1 MFVDHI
7 GQNNPELCPHRSGQP
22 PCSLA
27 TTGWLP
33 KGQVTLQWRVLSSGR
48 LTGTTKITCN
58 KRQVALRKAAHSDV
72 ESGYSL
78 CSSDSEDQ
86 VATIHNGLDRCAA
99 LLKDI
104 LQNESERIETVHQK
118 PRKASNVKMTS
129 RPRLNKVNGSKKRG
143 AKTPTLST
151 HVHKEIVPVSNRKP
165 ASVTKTVVEK
175 DRNLV
180 SAEQPFVQPVPAPF
194 TQCSPVTHQKL
205 CEHVQTQMS
214 LLNIQPP
221 QIATGIPEVPLC
233 TIPENGCQPVAAFN
247 CRLPTSTPALSPQH
261 TADLSVVQ
269 PVVSMD
275 NCSQRASQM
284 GPILAPAA
292 FSASTSVAKVQPVP
306 TCSALPHVLQTTLD
320 NPTRRT
326 VPAAPGNREAV
337 SDQGSQDQQ
346 LKETDLIRCIQAHLA
361 LLQAHEEEN
370 KCGKA
375 NEKCQ
380 AVDPIQ
386 AQSLNSQEEAAEEHS
401 KDILSKEEGMDGVDM
416 APVRETSC
424 QTSFDKAAL
433 TSQQRGLQETAKK
446 MKTVK
451 YFLRELKALLTDH
464 DNSETLR
471 LLGEVEDCISLL
483 PAAVDSSNAQA
494 EIALILQPLRS
505 ENAQLRRQLR
515 ILNQQLKEKK
525 RAEKE
530 CDLDGDVEFLSLQSL
545 NRTLQ
550 SQLNESVKSTE
561 LLQNKNEELIK
572 TLESQREEERRLT
585 RIIHER
591 EQELLEKKRQNDIE
605 STKLKLEAD
614 EMLAH
619 MKSFQYKLE
628 AAEKENR
635 ILGITLRQRDAEV
648 NRLRELTRA
657 LQGSMSKL
665 LSDLTMDTK
674 PKLGKSLSKALL
686 EIHEKQLQ
694 PDTYPL
700 SASIMSYL
708 QNVETD
714 PVQVNAE
721 PLSKG
726 ETKEAD
732 QMDDQAAERSP
743 QKSPPGAQ
751 VVLAPT
757 NTFTCLKAD
766 METASD
772 LSTLVGEDKLDE
784 TIYIPLTSSPSKRLA
799 AAPERCGMSLREP
812 KNLDPDFGLADS
824 KWSSRSGVPGKA
836 KVLDKFS
843 SSCTLKKA
851 VENKSENMGRTA
863 KLEGKRPQTQPRE
876 ITNGAAKEILD
887 NPGRRQPDKFFYTP
901 ISHCK
906 ENVQKK
912 GLGISAPDSSFSTFD
927 CLSKKSEWTI
937 SSFSTFTSQDEED
950 FKNGLAALDA
960 NIARLQKTLQNNL
973 SSYG

>member
-1 MFVDHI
+1 MMAKTASIRRH
-7 GQNNPELCPHRSGQP
+7 
-22 PCSLA
+22 
-27 TTGWLP
+27 
-33 KGQVTLQWRVLSSGR
+33 KVLSSGR
-48 LTGTTKITCN
+48 LTGTARTTCS

-78 CSSDSEDQ
+78 CSTDSEDQ

-104 LQNESERIETVHQK
+104 LQNESERTETVHQK
-118 PRKASNVKMTS
+118 PRKTSNVKTTS
-129 RPRLNKVNGSKKRG
+129 RPLLNKVNGSKKRG
-143 AKTPTLST
+143 AKHPTLST
-151 HVHKEIVPVSNRKP
+151 RVHKEIVPVSNRKP

-175 DRNLV
+175 DRTL
-180 SAEQPFVQPVPAPF
+180 
-194 TQCSPVTHQKL
+194 KL

-214 LLNIQPP
+214 LLDIQSP
-221 QIATGIPEVPLC
+221 QISPDIPEVPLC

-261 TADLSVVQ
+261 AANLSAMQ
-269 PVVSMD
+269 SGVSTD
-275 NCSQRASQM
+275 NCSQCAPQM
-284 GPILAPAA
+284 GPVLASAG
-292 FSASTSVAKVQPVP
+292 FSASASVAKVQPVP
-306 TCSALPHVLQTTLD
+306 TCSALPHVLQTALN
-320 NPTRRT
+320 NPTRPT
-326 VPAAPGNREAV
+326 VLPAPGSREAV

-346 LKETDLIRCIQAHLA
+346 IKEADLIRCIQAHLA
-361 LLQAHEEEN
+361 LLQAREKEN
-370 KCGKA
+370 QCRKA

-386 AQSLNSQEEAAEEHS
+386 AKSLNSQEDTAEEHS
-401 KDILSKEEGMDGVDM
+401 KDTRSKEEGMDGVDT
-416 APVRETSC
+416 APVRDTSC

-433 TSQQRGLQETAKK
+433 NSQQRSSQETAKK

-451 YFLRELKALLTDH
+451 CFLRELKALLTDH

-494 EIALILQPLRS
+494 EIALALQPLRS
-505 ENAQLRRQLR
+505 ENAQLRRFWFGVFWQYYKVERVLSGRTSLPLVLGWFGIFGSTTGLREFSLVELLCPWQLR

-530 CDLDGDVEFLSLQSL
+530 CNLDGDIEFISLQSL

-550 SQLNESVKSTE
+550 SQLNESVKSIE
-561 LLQNKNEELIK
+561 SLQNKNEELIK
-572 TLESQREEERRLT
+572 ILESQREEERRLT

-591 EQELLEKKRQNDIE
+591 EQELLEKKQQNDIE
-605 STKLKLEAD
+605 LTKLKMEAD
-614 EMLAH
+614 EMLANT
-619 MKSFQYKLE
+619 KSFQYKLE

-665 LSDLTMDTK
+665 LSDLTVDTK
-674 PKLGKSLSKALL
+674 PKPGKSLSKALL

-694 PDTYPL
+694 TDTYPL

-714 PVQVNAE
+714 PVQVNME

-732 QMDDQAAERSP
+732 QMDDRAAERP
-743 QKSPPGAQ
+743 PRKSPPGAQ
-751 VVLAPT
+751 AVLAPA

-772 LSTLVGEDKLDE
+772 LSTLVGGDKLDE

-799 AAPERCGMSLREP
+799 AAPERCGMSLQDP

-824 KWSSRSGVPGKA
+824 KWAGRSGVLGKA
-836 KVLDKFS
+836 KVFNKFS
-843 SSCTLKKA
+843 GSCTLKKS
-851 VENKSENMGRTA
+851 VENKSENMERTV
-863 KLEGKRPQTQPRE
+863 KLEGKRPQTQPKE

-887 NPGRRQPDKFFYTP
+887 NPGRLQPDKFFYTP
-901 ISHCK
+901 ISNCK
-906 ENVQKK
+906 GNVWKK
-912 GLGISAPDSSFSTFD
+912 GIGISAPDSSFSTFD
-927 CLSKKSEWTI
+927 CFSKKSEWTI

-973 SSYG
+973 TK